1 MILVFGGN
9 GFIGQHIARA
19 LLDAGED
26 VIVTTHSRSAVPVL
40 LRDAMS
46 AGAARAEAVDVTDP
60 FAVMAVVAKYRPT
73 VTIDATG
80 HAPKALSPGRDVT
93 FRVGALVN
101 ILEAARLNGVARV
114 VLMSSMDAYWGLG
127 RERTP
132 YREEMD
138 VPLLESSDHFIVQ
151 SWAKKSLEVIGNLYR
166 RQHGMDIAFIRASG
180 TYGPLYRTY
189 LNVPSRLVRAAVL
202 GIQDFGEHKG
212 GIPVAEDGYDQV
224 YVKDLARGVGLVA
237 LAHTLRHPVYNI
249 GSGRAPTYAEFAVAA
264 QRAVPEFKIALR
276 SLGAETQAATRDS
289 AMRGL
294 WMDIGRAGEELGYEP
309 LYSVDRA
316 IAEYADWLR
325 AHPE

>member
-1 MILVFGGN
+1 MILVYGGN
-9 GFIGQHIARA
+9 GFIGQHIARS
-19 LLDAGED
+19 LLDAGER
-26 VIVTTHSRSAVPVL
+26 VVVTTHSRSMVPVL
-40 LRDAMS
+40 LGDAIS
-46 AGAARAEAVDVTDP
+46 AGAAHVETVDVTDP
-60 FAVMAVVAKYRPT
+60 FAVMAVVAKYRPR

-80 HAPKALSPGRDVT
+80 HAPKALTPGRDVT

-101 ILEAARLNGVARV
+101 ILEAARLNDVTRV

-132 YREEMD
+132 YREDMD

-166 RQHGMDIAFIRASG
+166 RQQGMDIAFVRASG
-180 TYGPLYRTY
+180 AYGPLYRTY
-189 LNVPSRLVRAAVL
+189 LNVPSRLVRAAVCR
-202 GIQDFGEHKG
+202 IDAFGADKG
-212 GIPVAEDGYDQV
+212 GVPLAEDGYDQV

-237 LAHTLRHPVYNI
+237 LATSLRHPVYNI
-249 GSGRAPTYAEFAVAA
+249 GSGRAPTYAEFARATE
-264 QRAVPEFKIALR
+264 RAVPEFTTALR
-276 SLGAETQAATRDS
+276 SLGAEPQAATRDS

-294 WMDIGRAGEELGYEP
+294 WMDIGRAREELSYEP

>member
-19 LLDAGED
+19 LLDAGEQ
-26 VIVTTHSRSAVPVL
+26 VIVTTHSRSAPPLL

-46 AGAARAEAVDVTDP
+46 AGAARAEAIDIMDP
-60 FAVMAVVAKYRPT
+60 FAVMAVVSKYRPT

-80 HAPKALSPGRDVT
+80 HAPKALAPGRDVT
-93 FRVGALVN
+93 FRVSALVN
-101 ILEAARLNGVARV
+101 ILEAARLNDVTRV
-114 VLMSSMDAYWGLG
+114 VLMSSMDAYWGIGL
-127 RERTP
+127 EHTP
-132 YREEMD
+132 YREDMN
-138 VPLLESSDHFIVQ
+138 VPLLESNDHFIVQ

-166 RQHGMDIAFIRASG
+166 RQQGMDIAFIRASG

-202 GIQDFGEHKG
+202 GIHDFGENQG

-249 GSGRAPTYAEFAVAA
+249 GSGRAPTYDEFVKAA
-264 QRAVPEFKIALR
+264 QRAVPEFKITLR
-276 SLGAETQAATRDS
+276 SLGSETQAATRDS

-294 WMDIGRAGEELGYEP
+294 WMDIGRARGEFGYEP

-316 IAEYADWLR
+316 VAEYADWLR